1 MIPKALI
8 GPVMAM
14 ARPSRPTAEVA
25 AVRAASEDVSR
36 ETGLRSVP
44 LLAAEIARQVVE
56 EMLYDLET
64 EQDDRLIAALN
75 AVKRQ
80 LMPSAISTLA
90 TCPDID
96 TAADYVARRVQRVQA
111 RSGKYLSPADQQREK
126 SAISAELQSF
136 LAARYSRH
144 LRA

>member
-1 MIPKALI
+1 MIPRALI

-14 ARPSRPTAEVA
+14 ARPSRPMAEVA
-25 AVRAASEDVSR
+25 AVQAASDEVRR
-36 ETGLRSVP
+36 ETGLQSVP
-44 LLAAEIARQVVE
+44 LLAAEVARRVIE
-56 EMLYDLET
+56 EMLRDLEADH
-64 EQDDRLIAALN
+64 EDRLIAALN

-96 TAADYVARRVQRVQA
+96 TAADYVTRRVQRVQA
-111 RSGKYLSPADQQREK
+111 RSGRYLSPADQQRER

-144 LRA
+144 LRG